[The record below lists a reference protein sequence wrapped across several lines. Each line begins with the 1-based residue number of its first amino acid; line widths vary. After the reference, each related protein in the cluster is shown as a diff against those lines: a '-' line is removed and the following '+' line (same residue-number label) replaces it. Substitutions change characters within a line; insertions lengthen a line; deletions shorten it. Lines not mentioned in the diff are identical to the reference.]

1 MTDYVKFALP
11 KGNLMAA
18 TASLL
23 EEAGLGFD
31 GYSTDSRLYH
41 LSSSRHPDISAKIF
55 QEKDIPIQVSIGNYD
70 IGICGL
76 DWIEELLVKFP
87 ESPLIKLTDLE
98 YDSGELFLASSTQ
111 GNIRSLEDLLD
122 KPEKWR
128 IVSEYPNL
136 CEHTVIELRLRQ
148 FRIFPV
154 WGAAEIYPPEDADV
168 IITRAQ
174 GADQLKS
181 RRLIPLKSIMKSSAF
196 LVINRYSWQAK
207 NLGRIIGCFNT
218 ALNRKT
224 KPWLN
229 LASRKEKYSATP
241 YLKTARKPVK
251 LALPD
256 GHQMKPTA
264 EFINRSG
271 IKLGGYEDGNLQS
284 RPTSDLDWLEIKVI
298 RPQDMPIQVANS
310 HFDLAITGI
319 DWLND
324 HLYRFPSSP
333 VGQLVNL
340 NFGEVRIVAVVNNKV
355 PADSIDEIRKLVA
368 SGKISP
374 LRVASEYV
382 NIADNYLHNNHIKSY
397 KVIPTWGATEA
408 LIPEDADLLIEN
420 TQTGKTLAAHNL
432 KVIDVLFNSTAYLIG
447 NKESVKDER
456 KINGIMYIKEA
467 FRKTVEGKK

>member
-1 MTDYVKFALP
+1 MSDYVKFALP

-31 GYSTDSRLYH
+31 GYSKDSRLYH

-98 YDSGELFLASSTQ
+98 YDAGELFLASSTQ
-111 GNIRSLEDLLD
+111 GNIRSLDDLLN
-122 KPEKWR
+122 KPEKWK

-136 CEHTVIELRLRQ
+136 CEHAAIELRLRQ

-168 IITRAQ
+168 IIARAQ
-174 GADQLKS
+174 REDQLKS

-196 LVINRYSWQAK
+196 LVINKESWQSK
-207 NLGRIIGCFNT
+207 NLGRIISCFNT
-218 ALNRKT
+218 VLNRKS

-241 YLKTARKPVK
+241 YHKTARRLVK

-256 GHQMKPTA
+256 GHQMQPTA
-264 EFINRSG
+264 KFIKESG
-271 IKLGGYEDGNLQS
+271 ITLSGYENGNLQS
-284 RPTSDLDWLEIKVI
+284 RPASDLDWLEIKVI

-310 HFDLAITGI
+310 NFDLAITGI

-333 VGQLVNL
+333 VEKFVDL
-340 NFGEVRIVAVVNNKV
+340 NFGGVRIVAVVNNNV
-355 PADSIDEIRKLVA
+355 PADSIEEMRKLVA

-382 NIADNYLHNNHIKSY
+382 NIADYYLHNNHIKSY

-408 LIPEDADLLIEN
+408 LIPEDADMLIEN

-432 KVIDVLFNSTAYLIG
+432 KIIDVLFYSTAYLIG
-447 NKESVKDER
+447 NRESLKDER
-456 KINGIMYIKEA
+456 KINGIMYIKEI
-467 FRKTVEGKK
+467 FRKTAEGNR